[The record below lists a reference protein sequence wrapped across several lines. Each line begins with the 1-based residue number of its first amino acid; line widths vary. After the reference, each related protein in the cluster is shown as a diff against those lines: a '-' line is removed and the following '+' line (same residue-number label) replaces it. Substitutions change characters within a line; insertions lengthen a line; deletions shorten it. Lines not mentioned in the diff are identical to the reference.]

1 MCAALLAVLVMA
13 GLLCG
18 QEWLSWLREAN
29 LMGRSTSHMTRN
41 NCQALVSQSVEEAG
55 DAEQQAKP
63 KKVKRRREAES
74 PADPEEAL
82 RLKAEAARI
91 AAEVFA
97 GAELADDDD
106 APEQEPTK
114 VSAPSSWPRPKPSF
128 LLNAGTPVL

>member
-1 MCAALLAVLVMA
+1 MT
-13 GLLCG
+13 
-18 QEWLSWLREAN
+18 SKKREAIW
-29 LMGRSTSHMTRN
+29 LQST
-41 NCQALVSQSVEEAG
+41 EEAG

-97 GAELADDDD
+97 GAEPADDDS
-106 APEQEPTK
+106 PEQEPTK
-114 VSAPSSWPRPKPSF
+114 VSAPSSWPRSKPSF
-128 LLNAGTPVL
+128 TLNAGPPVL

>member
-1 MCAALLAVLVMA
+1 MVGHVYMSEPSGVAQLTERSKPDGERHPSVTGNEHQAMVL
-13 GLLCG
+13 
-18 QEWLSWLREAN
+18 
-29 LMGRSTSHMTRN
+29 
-41 NCQALVSQSVEEAG
+41 QSMEEAG
-55 DAEQQAKP
+55 NAEQQAKP

-97 GAELADDDD
+97 GAELADDDG

-114 VSAPSSWPRPKPSF
+114 VSAPS
-128 LLNAGTPVL
+128 

>member
-1 MCAALLAVLVMA
+1 MML
-13 GLLCG
+13 
-18 QEWLSWLREAN
+18 
-29 LMGRSTSHMTRN
+29 
-41 NCQALVSQSVEEAG
+41 QSAKEAG

-97 GAELADDDD
+97 GAEPADDD

-114 VSAPSSWPRPKPSF
+114 VSAPSSWP
-128 LLNAGTPVL
+128 

>member
-1 MCAALLAVLVMA
+1 MGSSALCMTSNEREVMVL
-13 GLLCG
+13 
-18 QEWLSWLREAN
+18 Q
-29 LMGRSTSHMTRN
+29 STG
-41 NCQALVSQSVEEAG
+41 EAG

-74 PADPEEAL
+74 PADPEGAL

-97 GAELADDDD
+97 GAEPAEDDD

-114 VSAPSSWPRPKPSF
+114 VSAPSSRPRPKPSF
-128 LLNAGTPVL
+128 PLNAGTPVL

>member
-1 MCAALLAVLVMA
+1 MTSDEHEAI
-13 GLLCG
+13 
-18 QEWLSWLREAN
+18 WLQ
-29 LMGRSTSHMTRN
+29 ST
-41 NCQALVSQSVEEAG
+41 EEAG
-55 DAEQQAKP
+55 HAEQQAKP

-97 GAELADDDD
+97 GAEPAEDDD

-114 VSAPSSWPRPKPSF
+114 VSMPPSWPRLDVSLLLHADILF
-128 LLNAGTPVL
+128 LYNLAGIGT